1 MPSWGFWTIRAR
13 ITARIAARFLT
24 QLDQRVFSLAM
35 QSAQSGRRKEPQ
47 AALKDLTSIEKFIA
61 SPALLAL
68 FDLPWIPV
76 FLSAYIYF
84 TPCLAP

>member
-1 MPSWGFWTIRAR
+1 MGVLDHARAR

-35 QSAQSGRRKEPQ
+35 QSAESGKRKEPQ
-47 AALKDLTSIEKFIA
+47 AALKDLSSIENFIA

-68 FDLPWIPV
+68 FDLPWVPI
-76 FLSAYIYF
+76 FLPAYTCVIQCWV
-84 TPCLAP
+84 P